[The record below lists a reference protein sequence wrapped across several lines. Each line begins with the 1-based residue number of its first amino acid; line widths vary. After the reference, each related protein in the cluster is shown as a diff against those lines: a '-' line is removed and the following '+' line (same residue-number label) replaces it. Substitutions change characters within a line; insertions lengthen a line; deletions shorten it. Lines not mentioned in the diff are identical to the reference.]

1 MKICAVIAEFN
12 PFHNG
17 HKYLINKIKEDFGD
31 VAVISLMSG
40 NFVQRG
46 EPAITDKWKRCEMAL
61 SEGAGM
67 SIIDWLKQEF

>member
-46 EPAITDKWKRCEMAL
+46 EP
-61 SEGAGM
+61 G
-67 SIIDWLKQEF
+67 